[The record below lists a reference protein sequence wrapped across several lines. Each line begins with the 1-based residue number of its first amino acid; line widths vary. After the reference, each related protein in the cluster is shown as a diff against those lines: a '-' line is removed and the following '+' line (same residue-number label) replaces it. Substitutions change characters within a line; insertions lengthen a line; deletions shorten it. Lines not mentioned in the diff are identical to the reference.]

1 MTKSQSI
8 GLRAETDTQIRGAAF
23 PATQWSKHFALRAG
37 VSSERRTILDFL
49 IRRYWKPVY
58 CYCRRAGCSEEDA
71 KDLVQEFFSDCL
83 RRDLF
88 ARADAGQGRF
98 RNLLLKSLQHFLA
111 NARRAALA
119 KKRHPSKG
127 FAFID
132 ETAFQEENPGALKHT
147 ETPDEIFHRTWL
159 VELVQRVLKRLE
171 QACREAGQ
179 ETHYTLF
186 RRYVVGP
193 ALDGS
198 DAPHL
203 RELGAACGL
212 TAKDAANRVLT
223 VQRAFQRLLADEIR
237 LYAASEEEIAGELRE
252 LKRFLAR

>member
-1 MTKSQSI
+1 MNSRLKTERI
-8 GLRAETDTQIRGAAF
+8 GKTESGDHHAAF

-37 VSSERRTILDFL
+37 VSTERRAILDFL

-58 CYCRRAGCSEEDA
+58 CYCRRTGCSEEDA

-88 ARADAGQGRF
+88 AAADPGKGRF

-119 KKRHPSKG
+119 KKRHPSQG

-132 ETAFQEENPGALKHT
+132 DTAFQEENPGALKHT

-159 VELVQRVLKRLE
+159 AELVRRVLARLE
-171 QACREAGQ
+171 RACRESGK
-179 ETHYTLF
+179 ETHYELF
-186 RRYVVGP
+186 RRHLVAP
-193 ALDGS
+193 ALDGT
-198 DAPHL
+198 DAPHP
-203 RELGAACGL
+203 
-212 TAKDAANRVLT
+212 
-223 VQRAFQRLLADEIR
+223 FH
-237 LYAASEEEIAGELRE
+237 
-252 LKRFLAR
+252 